1 MSTSFSA
8 RESPL
13 VFNVSSVARL
23 HTVLAAVAFLTALI
37 VGCLCHYKKIVQN
50 GVAGYPQEWFPS
62 VSATI
67 GDWYPER
74 NLFQILIALTSGPR
88 FLLVAMQYYC
98 HKSERSSLPG
108 WVFVSGIIRTLACGG
123 WVYITS
129 TDDHDAHD
137 IFMISYIVFN
147 VPWMLGGVAC
157 TPCNRISI
165 RRRRK
170 YIAAAFFATLIPLG
184 YFFVQHKIHRI
195 PGAYT
200 HYAFFEWALIFLDI
214 FFDSVAELEFKEGQ
228 LKVGILSVFRKS

>member
-1 MSTSFSA
+1 
-8 RESPL
+8 
-13 VFNVSSVARL
+13 
-23 HTVLAAVAFLTALI
+23 
-37 VGCLCHYKKIVQN
+37 
-50 GVAGYPQEWFPS
+50 
-62 VSATI
+62 
-67 GDWYPER
+67 
-74 NLFQILIALTSGPR
+74 
-88 FLLVAMQYYC
+88 MQYYC

-165 RRRRK
+165 RRRRWANCCENGSQL
-170 YIAAAFFATLIPLG
+170 YNVLMSLENVLPWRELICCQMWFLLNVSSFFATLIPLG

-195 PGAYT
+195 PGGSYSPSIHTFLPYSLSLAYT

-214 FFDSVAELEFKEGQ
+214 LFDSVTELEFKEAQ
-228 LKVGILSVFRKS
+228 LKVEILSVFQNS